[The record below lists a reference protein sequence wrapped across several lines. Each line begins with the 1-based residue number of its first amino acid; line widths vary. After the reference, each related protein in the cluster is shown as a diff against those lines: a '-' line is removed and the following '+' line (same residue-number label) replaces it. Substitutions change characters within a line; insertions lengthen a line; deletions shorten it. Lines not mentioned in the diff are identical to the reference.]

1 MAQKNANLRFLLGS
15 KQAMWG
21 EIFRWKYLWYRQYAA
36 NLKSIDKK
44 EFALETGYS
53 EDFHAFTKDDFV
65 G

>member
-21 EIFRWKYLWYRQYAA
+21 EMFRWKYLYYRPYAA

-44 EFALETGYS
+44 EFTLET
-53 EDFHAFTKDDFV
+53 
-65 G
+65 

>member
-21 EIFRWKYLWYRQYAA
+21 EVARWKYLYYRQYAA

-44 EFALETGYS
+44 EFVLETGYS
-53 EDFHAFTKDDFV
+53 EDFHAFSKDDFV
-65 G
+65 